1 MFLCL
6 KKISKLSLCL
16 FLLFGILTDISVFGD
31 FFVDDGSLSG
41 FAGGS
46 FNNTQF
52 SADSVSLDAT
62 GLSNGYGEY
71 LSEVKNTG
79 SISTFDNLTWTPSG
93 PYQKNIPNNDL
104 SEIVS
109 PSPDIDIAFDESVG
123 STIFVDSSGNGVN
136 LTCSC
141 GTCPTAGTAGQFGN
155 SVSFDGFNDQ
165 IDIPNND
172 LINTGGP
179 YSNRTIMLWFRTTTT
194 SGNQMIYEQGG
205 GSRGFN
211 IYLVDNNLYVG
222 GWNDAEYG
230 WPGTWLST
238 TINSNQWYHVAL
250 VLRGAIDSLEPDVF
264 EAYLNGV
271 EFGSGDG
278 GRIHPHGDN
287 IGLGGLNGST
297 KTHTSL
303 TFNNYTGRIDEF
315 KLFNNFLTLSQIN
328 EYYLS
333 NTPSPSSTIYAERN
347 IPNSANVFLSHFE
360 KTGSVTS
367 FVDSSGNNQSLTCS
381 GSGCPTTESEGRI
394 KNGLYFDGGDEILVA
409 NSNEINSGG
418 PYNNRT
424 ISFWFKADNLV
435 GNQMLFEEGGTIRG
449 LNVYL
454 QNNTLYA
461 GGWNE
466 VEYGWPGTWLSTTIN
481 SNQWYHVALVLRNA
495 VDSLEPEKLFLYVNG
510 VEVDRGSGGYLYSH
524 TGDIRIGNSGDTK
537 THNSGIYG
545 NFTGYI
551 DEFAIHNSS
560 YNDTGVFNLYKR
572 GALSLKFQVRSC
584 NDSACVGEDFVGP
597 DGTASSYFYDDQ
609 DLVLPSH
616 SLNVIDNSHF
626 QYKAIFETIDSS
638 ISPFL
643 NLVSIEYTP
652 RDIPFLA
659 FQIKDPSDT
668 SSLNICD
675 MQTVSTLST
684 TSCSYRL
691 SISTNAVNGYRVYVQ
706 SSGDL
711 TNGIYNISS
720 AAAGSGGTGGN
731 DISASTLGIEKYGV
745 KINPGSSTSGVI
757 SLNPM
762 FDAGTNFVN
771 YSYTAPQEIY
781 SSTGSNAPTSP
792 DLTNTALVEHN
803 LNIADDT
810 LPGYYTQ
817 SLIYTVVPEF

>member
-123 STIFVDSSGNGVN
+123 STIFVDSSGNVVN

-250 VLRGAIDSLEPDVF
+250 VLRGAI
-264 EAYLNGV
+264 
-271 EFGSGDG
+271 
-278 GRIHPHGDN
+278 
-287 IGLGGLNGST
+287 
-297 KTHTSL
+297 
-303 TFNNYTGRIDEF
+303 
-315 KLFNNFLTLSQIN
+315 
-328 EYYLS
+328 
-333 NTPSPSSTIYAERN
+333 
-347 IPNSANVFLSHFE
+347 
-360 KTGSVTS
+360 
-367 FVDSSGNNQSLTCS
+367 
-381 GSGCPTTESEGRI
+381 
-394 KNGLYFDGGDEILVA
+394 
-409 NSNEINSGG
+409 
-418 PYNNRT
+418 
-424 ISFWFKADNLV
+424 
-435 GNQMLFEEGGTIRG
+435 
-449 LNVYL
+449 
-454 QNNTLYA
+454 
-461 GGWNE
+461 
-466 VEYGWPGTWLSTTIN
+466 
-481 SNQWYHVALVLRNA
+481 
-495 VDSLEPEKLFLYVNG
+495 DSLEPEKLFLYVNG